1 MTGSTTDGSVDVVAD
16 DSSAEFIL
24 GGVMGVAATTE
35 YSVVWLNIGA

>member
-24 GGVMGVAATTE
+24 GGVMAVGATTE
-35 YSVVWLNIGA
+35 YSAVFLNIGA